1 MVSGTVKGRSGG
13 LPQPNNRMP
22 SYIPM
27 ASVHANNHY
36 GRLHDPIGYISSE
49 RAQAFAAMPAMP
61 VPVGVFMDVSHPPP
75 PFHHGG
81 HQYGTLQQGGLYG
94 NLGDNMPT
102 GDGNLGDNMPT
113 GGGHSGS
120 SLLTQSTSQNTHDM
134 SSQSFSQ
141 SGMPLTQGM
150 SQVKYR

>member
-27 ASVHANNHY
+27 ASVHANNPY

-94 NLGDNMPT
+94 NLGN
-102 GDGNLGDNMPT
+102 NMPT

-134 SSQSFSQ
+134 SIQSFSQ